1 MSILTKIKN
10 ALELIKLSFE
20 MSPANFFVVLLGSL
34 IAASKSL
41 VIVFFPAVVVEMFIS
56 KKTFNSILIIIAVYA
71 SIILI
76 ADASEKA
83 FSLLSTALGYKG
95 NNKATLRV
103 GQKSMCMDYAK
114 WSEEEVFNKGVKAK
128 TSTWIFSNTIDML
141 CENWICSIF
150 TLIPVLYI
158 LSKLHYSVV
167 IAISV
172 LSIIELVVERKVD
185 NKTHSLEEIK
195 SKFNKKA
202 QYNEQIL
209 SEIKYG
215 KELRLYN
222 SAWENIIEKFSQSK
236 NDLLQI
242 TMKQRRL
249 ELLFQVLVTILSSF
263 KEMLAYIFAVFQY
276 LNGSISISQF
286 LVFSGAI
293 YQFTDAIKT
302 FFETFNFM
310 GELTEYYLDYKNFMN
325 IPNNDADLNS
335 DIDINFEN
343 DIELKNVWFR
353 YYNTEKYALK
363 NINLRIPYG
372 SRIAIVGENG
382 SGKTTLVKIIMRLYD
397 INEGT
402 INIDDNNIYKFN
414 RDKYW
419 ELFAPVFQDYILHP
433 FSLRE
438 NLSLSDKDNDKIL
451 WDLLSHFS
459 LYDRVKNTSKGL
471 DTFVTKQLDS
481 EGTDFSGGERQK
493 LAMVRAMYKGSPI
506 LVLDEPTAAMD
517 PISELKYFDILQK
530 ETESKTALF
539 ITHRLASTKFADNII
554 VMDKGEIVE
563 EGTFDDLIR
572 ANGTFSK
579 LFGLQA
585 SYYQIQN

>member
-103 GQKSMCMDYAK
+103 GQKSMRMDYAK
-114 WSEEEVFNKGVKAK
+114 WSEEEIFNKGVKAK

-419 ELFAPVFQDYILHP
+419 KLFAPVFQDYILHP

-438 NLSLSDKDNDKIL
+438 NLSFSDKDNDKIL